1 MHHLVLRGARVVD
14 GTGAPARRVDVGVDG
29 DRIAAVADGL
39 RGHLEIDCGGLV
51 VAPGFIDTHSHSDLH
66 LFADPTLAM
75 KLRQGV
81 TTEVLGQDGISVAPV
96 KREHVEIT
104 RRFLSGLDGDPPQA
118 PWNWTTCGDY
128 LRAVETAQ
136 SSIDFAYLVPHG
148 ALRTFA
154 MGPDDRAPTVDEMRG
169 MLHELDR
176 ALIEGAIGMSTG
188 LIYAPCCYA
197 KTNELIALGRV
208 LAAHGVPIVVHMRSE
223 SDAIV
228 EALDEMLTVARTSGC
243 KLHISHF
250 KIAGKYNAGKADAIL
265 ARIDEARASGVRITC
280 DQYPY
285 TAGSTLLGAILPP
298 WAHDGGADVTVKRLG
313 DPSARARIRE
323 AMQETHECA
332 WDNFWKWTGPDGIV
346 ISQIP
351 SGRHA
356 DLLGKTMTEAAR
368 ARQGDRSDPLD
379 FALDLLR
386 DEAMG
391 VGMVS
396 HSQTESVVA
405 RFLALPYVNVCTDA
419 LLGGRPHPRA
429 YGTYPR
435 VLAKYVREERV
446 ITLEEAVRKMT
457 SQAARALALADV
469 GTVAPGM
476 RANLVA
482 FEEARVR
489 DTATFAEP
497 VSYPEGIEYV
507 VVGGEVAVA
516 RREVTHVRSGRVIR
530 RATGVGSRP

>member
-1 MHHLVLRGARVVD
+1 MDMHHLVLRGGRVVD
-14 GTGAPARRVDVGVDG
+14 GTGAPARRADVGVDG
-29 DRIAAVADGL
+29 DRIVAVGPSL
-39 RGHLEIDCGGLV
+39 RGHRELDCGGLV
-51 VAPGFIDTHSHSDLH
+51 VAPGFLDTHSHSDLH
-66 LFADPTLAM
+66 LFADPLLQM

-96 KREHVEIT
+96 RREHVEIT
-104 RRFLSGLDGDPPQA
+104 RRFLSGLDGDPPEA
-118 PWNWTTCGDY
+118 PWDWTTCGDY
-128 LRAVETAQ
+128 LRSIERAR

-148 ALRTFA
+148 ALRTFV
-154 MGPDDRAPTVDEMRG
+154 MGPDDRAPSDTELQQMA
-169 MLHELDR
+169 HELDR
-176 ALIEGAIGMSTG
+176 AITEGAIGMSTG

-197 KTNELIALGRV
+197 GTDELIALGRV
-208 LAAHGVPIVVHMRSE
+208 LAKRDVPIVVHMRSE

-228 EALDEMLTVARTSGC
+228 PALDEMLAVARTSGC

-250 KIAGKYNAGKADAIL
+250 KIAGKNNIGKADAIL
-265 ARIDEARASGVRITC
+265 ARIAEAHAAGVRVTC

-298 WAHDGGADVTVKRLG
+298 WAHDGGADLTVKRLG
-313 DPSARARIRE
+313 DPAARARA

-332 WDNFWKWTGPDGIV
+332 WDNFWKWTGPSGIV

-351 SGRHA
+351 SGRHS
-356 DLLGKTMTEAAR
+356 DLLGKTMSDAAR
-368 ARQGDRSDPLD
+368 LRGHGDALE

-391 VGMVS
+391 VGMIS
-396 HSQTESVVA
+396 HSQDEQIVA

-435 VLAKYVREERV
+435 VIAKYVRSERR
-446 ITLEEAVRKMT
+446 ITLEEAIRKMT
-457 SQAARALALADV
+457 SQAARAFALADV
-469 GTVAPGM
+469 GVVAPGM

-489 DTATFAEP
+489 DTATFADP
-497 VSYPEGIEYV
+497 ISYPEGIEYV
-507 VVGGEVAVA
+507 VVGGEVAVS
-516 RREVTHVRSGRVIR
+516 RGEVAQATGTRSGRVIR
-530 RATGVGSRP
+530 RK

>member
-1 MHHLVLRGARVVD
+1 MLEMHHLVLRGAQVVD
-14 GTGAPARRVDVGVDG
+14 GTGAPARRADVAVDG
-29 DRIAAVADGL
+29 DRVTAVGPGL

-51 VAPGFIDTHSHSDLH
+51 VAPGFLDTHSHSDLH

-96 KREHVEIT
+96 RKKHIETT
-104 RRFLSGLDGDPPQA
+104 RRFLSGLDGNPPEA
-118 PWNWTTCGDY
+118 PWNWQTCGDY
-128 LRAVETAQ
+128 LRSVEKAR

-148 ALRTFA
+148 ALRTYV
-154 MGPDDRAPTVDEMRG
+154 MGPDDKAPSANE
-169 MLHELDR
+169 LEQLAHELDR
-176 ALIEGAIGMSTG
+176 AIGEGAIGMSTG

-197 KTNELIALGRV
+197 KTDELITLGRV
-208 LAAHGVPIVVHMRSE
+208 LAKRDVPLVVHMRSE
-223 SDAIV
+223 SDAFV

-250 KIAGKYNAGKADAIL
+250 KIAGKGNVGKADTIL
-265 ARIDEARASGVRITC
+265 ARIDAAHASGVRVTC

-298 WAHDGGADVTVKRLG
+298 WAHDGGADLTVKRLG
-313 DPSARARIRE
+313 DPAARKRMRT
-323 AMQETHECA
+323 AMLETHECS
-332 WDNFWKWTGPDGIV
+332 WDNFWKWTGPGGIV

-356 DLLGKTMTEAAR
+356 ELLGKTMTEAAR
-368 ARQGDRSDPLD
+368 SRGHGDPLE

-396 HSQTESVVA
+396 HSQDERIVA

-435 VLAKYVREERV
+435 VIAKYVRNEHLV
-446 ITLEEAVRKMT
+446 TLEEAIRKMT
-457 SQAARALALADV
+457 SQAANAFALTDV

-482 FEEARVR
+482 FEVNRVR
-489 DTATFAEP
+489 DTATFADP

-507 VVGGEVAVA
+507 VVGGEVAVS
-516 RREVTHVRSGRVIR
+516 RGEVTQATGIRNGRVIR
-530 RATGVGSRP
+530 RK